1 MFFKKSAQKTAT
13 KLGNP
18 FISILADK
26 YLEHSLRYFD
36 RKKVNAV
43 IKGKFASLK
52 YTLTGFDPSE
62 LPFNEKKKLISVLY
76 DYHIQNSGP
85 IEAKGTLEELGLK
98 VKERLGL
105 TSGFTEGLKD
115 LPEGLFEVQRLE
127 GLTRE
132 ELEERTK
139 KILYEL
145 EQMRAISISGIAD
158 HTVEL
163 VAERDLLESILYNAT
178 DGVFALD
185 RSGNI
190 VAFNKAMENLTGF
203 SVEEV
208 EGKSVEEYIR
218 LFDETVP
225 LDVSLY
231 CAMPGSSEKKAYA
244 SSKLTIVGRNG
255 GRKFVRMIGTT
266 IQEGRE
272 INIGCVVTLTDITK
286 DIELETM
293 KLDFVSIAAHELR
306 TPLTAM
312 RGYLSLLTDEL
323 SEKIDPTFAEYL
335 EKSRLSADRLH
346 ILIENLLNISRI
358 EKGTLSMN
366 FEKHN
371 WIEVV
376 TTAVEELSSKAE
388 LGGVSLTV
396 EKPSKKLPPIYADIT
411 TIIEV
416 LSNLLDN
423 SIRYTKD
430 GGNVKVTFEV
440 KDDQVLTHVI
450 DSGIGIPQASIPH
463 IFKKFYRVSTTV
475 LRAGEKG
482 TGLGLFI
489 SKSIIDM
496 HGGKIWVESE

>member
-163 VAERDLLESILYNAT
+163 VAERDLL
-178 DGVFALD
+178 D
-185 RSGNI
+185 
-190 VAFNKAMENLTGF
+190 
-203 SVEEV
+203 
-208 EGKSVEEYIR
+208 
-218 LFDETVP
+218 
-225 LDVSLY
+225 
-231 CAMPGSSEKKAYA
+231 
-244 SSKLTIVGRNG
+244 
-255 GRKFVRMIGTT
+255 
-266 IQEGRE
+266 
-272 INIGCVVTLTDITK
+272 
-286 DIELETM
+286 
-293 KLDFVSIAAHELR
+293 
-306 TPLTAM
+306 
-312 RGYLSLLTDEL
+312 
-323 SEKIDPTFAEYL
+323 
-335 EKSRLSADRLH
+335 
-346 ILIENLLNISRI
+346 
-358 EKGTLSMN
+358 
-366 FEKHN
+366 
-371 WIEVV
+371 
-376 TTAVEELSSKAE
+376 
-388 LGGVSLTV
+388 
-396 EKPSKKLPPIYADIT
+396 
-411 TIIEV
+411 
-416 LSNLLDN
+416 
-423 SIRYTKD
+423 
-430 GGNVKVTFEV
+430 
-440 KDDQVLTHVI
+440 
-450 DSGIGIPQASIPH
+450 
-463 IFKKFYRVSTTV
+463 
-475 LRAGEKG
+475 
-482 TGLGLFI
+482 
-489 SKSIIDM
+489 
-496 HGGKIWVESE
+496 